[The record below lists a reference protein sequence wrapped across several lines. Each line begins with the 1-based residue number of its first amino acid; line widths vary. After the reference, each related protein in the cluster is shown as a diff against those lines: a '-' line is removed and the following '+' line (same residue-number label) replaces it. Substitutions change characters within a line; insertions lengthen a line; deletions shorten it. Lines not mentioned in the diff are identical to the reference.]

1 MGNLDPRVTR
11 AAGIYFGLI
20 VLIVI
25 GAQLGVV
32 PGTFDRPL
40 LDGGGP
46 SAHPYQLAMRATV
59 LLLAVALGALTA
71 WAGEVLGGW
80 HLGLAALLVG
90 GMVTGT
96 ALAFA
101 PSILFPNDQYPVTF
115 SWLVMGAPVGFASWL
130 ACMVALRAARPV
142 AA

>member
-25 GAQLGVV
+25 AAQLGVV

-46 SAHPYQLAMRATV
+46 STHPYQLAMRATV
-59 LLLAVALGALTA
+59 LLLAVALG
-71 WAGEVLGGW
+71 VN
-80 HLGLAALLVG
+80 AALATTSLFFNTVS
-90 GMVTGT
+90 
-96 ALAFA
+96 LHFNI
-101 PSILFPNDQYPVTF
+101 PWSFKSITSPT
-115 SWLVMGAPVGFASWL
+115 SA
-130 ACMVALRAARPV
+130 
-142 AA
+142 